1 MRLIQIV
8 LSLLVHVH
16 ILEMIIAT
24 KQKTQVTKQV
34 GKSIEKV
41 ILFSKY

>member
-8 LSLLVHVH
+8 LSLLVYVH